1 MRTLAVLLAAG
12 VVVAV
17 AGCSP
22 AQVGGSGP
30 TPPRPPGAVV
40 GPFPV
45 TRVVDGDT
53 VKVRRGSAVLTVRLV
68 GVDTP
73 ETKDPHRPVQCFGV
87 EASARANTLLRGRQV
102 WLEYDPSQGRHDRY
116 GRDLAYVWVGATRTV
131 NEELI
136 REGYG
141 REYTYDRP
149 YRYRALFQAA
159 ERSARSAGRGLWA
172 AAACAGGV
180 TRVGQHGMQPLSISG
195 GQVR

>member
-1 MRTLAVLLAAG
+1 MRTCAVLLAAA
-12 VVVAV
+12 AV
-17 AGCSP
+17 AAVASSSP
-22 AQVGGSGP
+22 AHLGRTAP

-53 VKVRRGSAVLTVRLV
+53 VKVRRGSAVLTVRLI

-73 ETKDPHRPVQCFGV
+73 ETKDPRRPVQCFGV

-131 NEELI
+131 NETLI
-136 REGYG
+136 REGLG

-149 YRYRALFQAA
+149 YRYRALF
-159 ERSARSAGRGLWA
+159 
-172 AAACAGGV
+172 
-180 TRVGQHGMQPLSISG
+180 
-195 GQVR
+195 

>member
-1 MRTLAVLLAAG
+1 M
-12 VVVAV
+12 
-17 AGCSP
+17 
-22 AQVGGSGP
+22 
-30 TPPRPPGAVV
+30 
-40 GPFPV
+40 
-45 TRVVDGDT
+45 
-53 VKVRRGSAVLTVRLV
+53 
-68 GVDTP
+68 
-73 ETKDPHRPVQCFGV
+73 
-87 EASARANTLLRGRQV
+87 LRGRQV

-116 GRDLAYVWVGATRTV
+116 GRDLAYVWVGATRMV

-172 AAACAGGV
+172 ASTCAGGV
-180 TRVGQHGMQPLSISG
+180 TRVGQHGMQPFTISG

>member
-1 MRTLAVLLAAG
+1 MRTFAVLLAAG
-12 VVVAV
+12 VVVAA

-22 AQVGGSGP
+22 AHLGGSGP

-73 ETKDPHRPVQCFGV
+73 ETKDPRRPVQCFGV

-102 WLEYDPSQGRHDRY
+102 WLD
-116 GRDLAYVWVGATRTV
+116 
-131 NEELI
+131 
-136 REGYG
+136 YG